1 MKMKMPATMSYRR
14 KKSEVTGP
22 MMEINP
28 DSGQLYVKFARA
40 NVLSCFLD
48 VCTGV
53 QKMIELISTDP
64 TTTALFV

>member
-1 MKMKMPATMSYRR
+1 MPATMSYRR
-14 KKSEVTGP
+14 KNSQVTDP
-22 MMEINP
+22 MMELDR

-53 QKMIELISTDP
+53 QK
-64 TTTALFV
+64 

>member
-14 KKSEVTGP
+14 KKPEVTGP
-22 MMEINP
+22 MMELNP

-40 NVLSCFLD
+40 NILSCFLD

-53 QKMIELISTDP
+53 QK
-64 TTTALFV
+64 